1 MGAEGSTF
9 CSLSSPAG
17 YLDADSTRSCAPAGG
32 KSESKRMQVMSAD
45 SIRADRINPWTKD
58 LVASSSCGTCGSNAV
73 APAGYLADTPDRG
86 AIVLDSRHGPL
97 WIDDDR
103 DSRPVD
109 LDPGEAS
116 SMRIPEVVARI
127 KGAPNED
134 AHDKALSERRRGSS
148 SGGSNPP

>member
-9 CSLSSPAG
+9 CSVSSPAG
-17 YLDADSTRSCAPAGG
+17 YLDTDSMCSCAPAGN
-32 KSESKRMQVMSAD
+32 KFESKRMHVMSAN
-45 SIRADRINPWTKD
+45 SIHADRINPWTKD
-58 LVASSSCGTCGSNAV
+58 LLASNSCGTCGSNAI
-73 APAGYLADTPDRG
+73 APTGYLADTPDHG

-97 WIDDDR
+97 WVDDDK

-109 LDPGEAS
+109 LDPEEES
-116 SMRIPEVVARI
+116 NMRIPEVVARI